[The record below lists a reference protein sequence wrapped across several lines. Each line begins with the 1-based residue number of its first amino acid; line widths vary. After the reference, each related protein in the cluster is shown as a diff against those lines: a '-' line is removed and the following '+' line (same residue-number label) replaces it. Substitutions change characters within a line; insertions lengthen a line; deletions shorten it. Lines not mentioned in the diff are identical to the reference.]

1 MTRQSLFRSPW
12 VRWGLLA
19 IIQLGLIAVPL
30 MDRMEVVASGTEV
43 TLDFRPVDP
52 RDLLRGDYVIVSLKI
67 EALDPKVPGLG
78 EDPSYGDEVYVVLE
92 QTAGDEAGA
101 GASPVAVLAEPPDDG
116 RLALKGTVRHA
127 NGPDG
132 AVMIDYG
139 IDAFFVPEG
148 EGLKIER
155 LPADRVQ
162 LVIALAADGRA
173 VPLRLLV
180 DGKEFQSDGLL

>member
-12 VRWGLLA
+12 IRWGLLA
-19 IIQLGLIAVPL
+19 VIQLGLIAVPL
-30 MDRMEVVASGTEV
+30 LDRLEVVASGTEV

-67 EALDPKVPGLG
+67 EALDPAVPGLG
-78 EDPSYGDEVYVVLE
+78 ENPSYGDTVYVVLE
-92 QTAGDEAGA
+92 QRSGA
-101 GASPVAVLAEPPDDG
+101 GAAPVAVLTAPPDDG

-127 NGPDG
+127 NGPEG

-148 EGLKIER
+148 EGLEIEK

-162 LVIALAADGRA
+162 LVVALAADGRA